1 MKEIFSKVLSANDV
15 GTTGAHQAGIL
26 VPKTNSELLTFLP
39 FLDPSI
45 KNPDAWIEVID
56 ENGIERK
63 FRFVYYNNKIHESEG
78 TRNEYRITHM
88 TNYFRDVNAKED
100 DVFEISKE
108 INSARYT
115 IRVIDKNN
123 EISVVEDNEVSVR
136 IKIRT
141 SWSRVH

>member
-1 MKEIFSKVLSANDV
+1 MKKIFSKVLSANDV

-56 ENGIERK
+56 ENGIGRE
-63 FRFVYYNNKIHESEG
+63 FRFVYYNNKIHDPEG

-88 TNYFRDVNAKED
+88 TNYFRDVNAKEND
-100 DVFEISKE
+100 TFEISKE
-108 INSARYT
+108 MNSTHYT
-115 IRVIDKNN
+115 IRVINKNN
-123 EISVVEDNEVSVR
+123 DLSVVEDKDVSVR

-141 SWSRVH
+141 SWRRVH